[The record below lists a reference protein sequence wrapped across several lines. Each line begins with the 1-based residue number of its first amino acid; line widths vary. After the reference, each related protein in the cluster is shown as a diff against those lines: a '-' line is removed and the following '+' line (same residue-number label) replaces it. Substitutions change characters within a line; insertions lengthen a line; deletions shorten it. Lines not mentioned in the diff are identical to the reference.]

1 MVTHDVSQ
9 GLPGVKGDVKPGDA
23 GVGGG
28 EMTVVC
34 RSDGDARHG
43 LESFLAGGQSWGT

>member
-1 MVTHDVSQ
+1 MSPC
-9 GLPGVKGDVKPGDA
+9 LPGVERDVEPGDA

-43 LESFLAGGQSWGT
+43 LESLLAGWQSWGT